1 MQRRAKAIRP
11 MARTPNTTPRAMP
24 RVRSL
29 GWPELASGLS
39 GLSVGSA
46 SFGML
51 EPVVTGRLT
60 S

>member
-11 MARTPNTTPRAMP
+11 RARTPKTTPRAMP

-29 GWPELASGLS
+29 GWPDPDSSGV
-39 GLSVGSA
+39 SVGSA
-46 SFGML
+46 SFAVF
-51 EPVVTGRLT
+51 ESVATGRLT